1 MKHLVNLKT
10 LLFSGS
16 VLLALVLLTGCGGG
30 SRALTVEVMGASN
43 LNTTSPGEGGNA
55 ARVRVYQLSNA
66 TNFRTATPE
75 SFWQDDVAALGDEL
89 VVPPQ
94 QVVLYPN
101 TMERIVL
108 EPAEMARYIGVAADL
123 RQPAQEQW
131 RQVYDLESL
140 GKNKQITVQV
150 GSDRVMIQLP

>member
-1 MKHLVNLKT
+1 MKRIMNLKT

-16 VLLALVLLTGCGGG
+16 MLLALMVLTGCGGG
-30 SRALTVEVMGASN
+30 SRALTVEVMGAQN
-43 LNTTSPGEGGNA
+43 LNTTSEGEGGNA

-66 TNFRTATPE
+66 TNFRTTTPE
-75 SFWQDDVAALGDEL
+75 SFWQDDVAALGEEL

-101 TMERIVL
+101 TMERIVI
-108 EPAEMARYIGVAADL
+108 EPAEGTRYLGVAADL
-123 RQPAQEQW
+123 RRPAQEQW
-131 RQVYDLESL
+131 RQVYDLEQL
-140 GKNKQITVQV
+140 GKSKQIMVQV